1 MATTDPTRVGAGK
14 DRGAFSAI
22 YTGALRGS
30 VNPFRTLV
38 VHRNFRLFWTGQT
51 LSLIG
56 TWMQTMA
63 QGWLALELT
72 NNAFLVGLVTAIGS
86 LPILLFSLPAGL
98 VVDRR
103 NKLRLVTVMQ
113 ALLLTQ
119 ATLLW
124 YLTLTHRITIAW
136 LFVLAAA
143 NGLFSAFEIPARQ
156 SMMVEL
162 VGGLHEDL
170 HDAIALNSSG
180 FNIARVI
187 GPAVGAAVIASA
199 GIAWCFALNAASYL
213 AVLASLFLIRLPPW
227 EPAAAPASPLEGVL
241 EGLRYMRGTPAVS
254 AILRVM
260 TAYAVCG
267 VPYLVLMPV
276 VARDVLHEGAK
287 GYGLLLSCV
296 GIGGLAGALFL
307 AGRGRQLRR
316 GRTFR
321 ILVHRLCGLP
331 DRLRALAF
339 ARALMRAPLRRGVHD
354 DPELGAGQRSPANDR
369 A

>member
-1 MATTDPTRVGAGK
+1 M
-14 DRGAFSAI
+14 
-22 YTGALRGS
+22 
-30 VNPFRTLV
+30 NPFRTLV

-162 VGGLHEDL
+162 VGGC
-170 HDAIALNSSG
+170 
-180 FNIARVI
+180 ARI
-187 GPAVGAAVIASA
+187 STMRSRSIRA
-199 GIAWCFALNAASYL
+199 GST
-213 AVLASLFLIRLPPW
+213 
-227 EPAAAPASPLEGVL
+227 SPG
-241 EGLRYMRGTPAVS
+241 
-254 AILRVM
+254 
-260 TAYAVCG
+260 
-267 VPYLVLMPV
+267 
-276 VARDVLHEGAK
+276 
-287 GYGLLLSCV
+287 
-296 GIGGLAGALFL
+296 
-307 AGRGRQLRR
+307 
-316 GRTFR
+316 
-321 ILVHRLCGLP
+321 
-331 DRLRALAF
+331 
-339 ARALMRAPLRRGVHD
+339 
-354 DPELGAGQRSPANDR
+354 
-369 A
+369 